1 MTQAQTLTSAE
12 RTALA
17 ILRSGRSYDEA
28 RQITNVPVTRLFE
41 LMPIPKKEA

>member
-1 MTQAQTLTSAE
+1 MTQTLTSAE

-28 RQITNVPVTRLFE
+28 RQITNVPAARLYE
-41 LMPIPKKEA
+41 LMPLPKKKA